1 MKTKV
6 LIFCFLIVSISSQT
20 GHSQGENEE
29 EKEYCNLIANPVKLR
44 NEEGDDSS
52 VIACQKMGTTIADS
66 DEYQCCFESYR
77 MLSTMTYACKWIKWR
92 NEDEFNEEKDLLKH
106 YNAKN
111 ITIKCD
117 NASYNRL
124 SLMSIALIAFLLF

>member
-1 MKTKV
+1 MKTNV

-52 VIACQKMGTTIADS
+52 VIACQKMGTTDYIDIRYS
-66 DEYQCCFESYR
+66 QHSLYNC
-77 MLSTMTYACKWIKWR
+77 I
-92 NEDEFNEEKDLLKH
+92 LLQV
-106 YNAKN
+106 
-111 ITIKCD
+111 D
-117 NASYNRL
+117 ASLQGILHIY
-124 SLMSIALIAFLLF
+124 S